1 MISRLKNAPVE
12 ITTLILLAV
21 FILAG
26 VSIIPF
32 HPDESSWLYMSR
44 DLELSISNPKS
55 VMWDDSRAGE
65 VDQYKR
71 MIDAPL
77 AKYVIGIGR
86 KIVGVPTIK
95 SDWNWE
101 LSWSDNK
108 NAGALPTQ
116 NQLNVGRM
124 TNTLV
129 LIASTVLIYISG
141 KHLESRLTG
150 IIAALFF
157 GTNSL
162 LLLHNRH
169 VMAEGVVTFCVVL
182 SIIAIFYGSDY
193 PWFTGIAVALAINS
207 KQSAIPLLGVGL
219 FSVLWIPNQNFN
231 IKRIGKNAAI
241 FSIVLVGLSY
251 LLNPLWWSHPARVPI
266 EAWIARV
273 NFRDNQVAT
282 LKILAPNQVLD
293 TPIKRLVSFIA
304 NLFILPPAF
313 YEAANYVNE
322 TEISQVEYLSF
333 PGHNLFRGI
342 IGGGITLLLFLFGT
356 TFGVINAIRTADPSK
371 RRKLTLL
378 LLATFIQ
385 AIAILVAIP
394 IPYQRYVIPMIPFIA
409 LWIGYGSS
417 LLLNGI
423 RNNINFPIFQK

>member
-1 MISRLKNAPVE
+1 MITALKNASVE
-12 ITTLILLAV
+12 VAILILLAIFV
-21 FILAG
+21 LAG
-26 VSIIPF
+26 VSTIPF
-32 HPDESSWLYMSR
+32 HPDESSWLYMSK
-44 DLELSISNPKS
+44 DFELFFSKPSS
-55 VMWDDSRAGE
+55 LMWVDSRDGE

-71 MIDAPL
+71 LIDAPF
-77 AKYVIGIGR
+77 AKYIIGLSR
-86 KIVGVPTIK
+86 NIVGVPTIK

-108 NAGALPTQ
+108 HAGALPTQ
-116 NQLNVGRM
+116 YQLNVGRL

-150 IIAALFF
+150 IIAAVFF

-169 VMAEGVVTFCVVL
+169 VMAESVLTLCIVL
-182 SIIAIFYGSDY
+182 SIIAVFYGSDY
-193 PWFTGIAVALAINS
+193 PWFTGLAVALAVNS
-207 KQSAIPLLGVGL
+207 KQSVIPLVGVGL

-241 FSIVLVGLSY
+241 YSIVLVGLSY
-251 LLNPLWWSHPARVPI
+251 ILNPLWWSHPVRVPI

-282 LKILAPNQVLD
+282 LRIFASNQVLD

-304 NLFILPPAF
+304 NLYILPPAF
-313 YEAANYVNE
+313 YEAANYINE
-322 TEISQVEYLSF
+322 TEISQVKYLSF
-333 PGHNLFRGI
+333 PGHNLLRGI
-342 IGGGITLLLFLFGT
+342 IGGGIALLLSLFGT
-356 TFGVINAIRTADPSK
+356 IIGIINVIRSADPVK

-378 LLATFIQ
+378 LLATSFQ

-417 LLLNGI
+417 LLLIGI
-423 RNNINFPIFQK
+423 KNNIYLPKFQN